1 MDSTQVLLSTIRL
14 RAEIV
19 NNGSAGLLNSYDQ
32 LIQND
37 PVVFYPD
44 RLVRNLLVE
53 KGSAKMLEILD
64 TQIVPALDRPPTT
77 FLDTVGML
85 LTFAGI
91 GYGIVHFVTA

>member
-19 NNGSAGLLNSYDQ
+19 NNGSADLLNSYDQ

-64 TQIVPALDRPPTT
+64 TQIVPALDRPPAT
-77 FLDTVGML
+77 FLGTAAVL
-85 LTFAGI
+85 LTFASI
-91 GYGIVHFVTA
+91 GYGIFHIVTA